1 MIGDL
6 ATWQRLTEPEMAELL
21 AASAGGVAMG
31 VAARAGLRKRFPAD
45 LVAAATDLGEARH
58 RAIAKFGADI
68 AERLLADRAGV
79 EMASSRAVALHKARR
94 FATRAGKGAR
104 VADLCCGIGG
114 DAIALRAVGLDV
126 LGVDADPVRAWMC
139 GVNAGCEAVCAR
151 VEDEGAWSAPWF
163 HLDPARRAEG
173 GQRIFELGDLSPGP
187 EVWRDVIG
195 RTCAAAAG
203 GPWGGAIKLGPG
215 VDPEDVRAAI
225 GDTAPLEMEYIS
237 ENGRMSQAVAWAGEL
252 AGPGAL
258 RATMIA
264 GESIE
269 TLTGSAS
276 DPPAGDL
283 GAYVIEA
290 DDAIERSCLL
300 GTLASAIAAHAVF
313 PGLGLLTADR
323 PAFGAGCTSFEVLA
337 QMPWNEK
344 RVGTW
349 LREHDGGIVEIKTRG
364 GAVNPDVLQHRL
376 RGPGGTVHTI
386 FVLKLGGRMQAII
399 TRRLSPA
406 RSA

>member
-6 ATWQRLTEPEMAELL
+6 ATWQRLMGPEMAELRARS
-21 AASAGGVAMG
+21 AAGASMG
-31 VAARAGLRKRFPAD
+31 VAARAGLRKRFPAE
-45 LVAAATDLGEARH
+45 LVAAATELGEARH
-58 RAIAKFGADI
+58 RAMAKFGADI

-79 EMASSRAVALHKARR
+79 EMASSAGVAMHKARR
-94 FATRAGKGAR
+94 FATRAGRDGR
-104 VADLCCGIGG
+104 LADLCCGIGG

-139 GVNAGCEAVCAR
+139 GVNAECEAVCAR
-151 VEDEGAWSAPWF
+151 VEDEGAWSTPWF
-163 HLDPARRAEG
+163 HLDPARRVEG
-173 GQRIFELGDLSPGP
+173 GKRIFGLDDLSPGP
-187 EVWRDVIG
+187 GVWRDVMRRI
-195 RTCAAAAG
+195 RSAAAG

-225 GDTAPLEMEYIS
+225 GDAAPLEMEYIS
-237 ENGRMSQAVAWAGEL
+237 ENGRMSQAVVWAGEL
-252 AGPGAL
+252 AGPGVL
-258 RATMIA
+258 RATMIV

-269 TLTGSAS
+269 TLTGPAG

-283 GAYVIEA
+283 RAYVIEA
-290 DDAIERSCLL
+290 DDAVERSCLL

-323 PAFGAGCTSFEVLA
+323 PSFEAGCTSFEVLA
-337 QMPWNEK
+337 QMPWNER

-364 GAVNPDVLQHRL
+364 GAVNPDVLQQRL
-376 RGPGGTVHTI
+376 RGPGDTVHTI

-399 TRRLSPA
+399 TRRLCPPP
-406 RSA
+406 SA